1 METSYPNPSF
11 KTISKW
17 VNVKKEGSFG
27 FANMAVFTNYQ
38 LPRKAYIMNRLW
50 YRPLPGASPASPL
63 HVFSLKYLF
72 IQY

>member
-38 LPRKAYIMNRLW
+38 LPIAEEGVYNE
-50 YRPLPGASPASPL
+50 PAM
-63 HVFSLKYLF
+63 V
-72 IQY
+72 